1 MSGIAGKSRVSL
13 AGGASQHSSV
23 DRIEELGIVGAGGGG
38 FPAAAKF
45 RTKVSLVI
53 ANAAECEPLLH
64 CQGGS
69 RSGAA
74 RKKLNGLGY
83 NSAFNL
89 GSYRRAAEI
98 VGSNQDSCAR

>member
-1 MSGIAGKSRVSL
+1 LVVDVRTAGEFSSGHLPNAINFPLDEIELSLPRRVKNKNQVL
-13 AGGASQHSSV
+13 
-23 DRIEELGIVGAGGGG
+23 
-38 FPAAAKF
+38 
-45 RTKVSLVI
+45 
-53 ANAAECEPLLH
+53 LLH